1 MTRVLTDVDLDEIEL
16 SPEATKVI
24 DWKIEWLRVAGYT
37 KRNSSLIAS
46 SPEIDY
52 HIACD
57 MLKQSKDEELC
68 MRILF

>member
-1 MTRVLTDVDLDEIEL
+1 MTRVLTDIDLDEIEL

-24 DWKIEWLRVAGYT
+24 EWRKEWLRAAGYT

-46 SPEIDY
+46 SSTIDY
-52 HIACD
+52 RYACD
-57 MLKQSKDEELC
+57 MLKHSRDEELC